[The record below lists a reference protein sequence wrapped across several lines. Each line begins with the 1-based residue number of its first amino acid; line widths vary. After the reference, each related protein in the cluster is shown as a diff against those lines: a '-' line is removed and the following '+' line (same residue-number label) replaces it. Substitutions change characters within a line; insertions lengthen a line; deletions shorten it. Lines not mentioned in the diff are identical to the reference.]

1 MLGATIRFL
10 KNRTGAAALEF
21 AIVAPL
27 LFAAVLGTF
36 ETGRALYQ
44 QNHLSGA
51 VAAGARSIT
60 LNGAT
65 DDNAIRTAIY
75 AKYKG
80 AEKPRI
86 NIALSQQ
93 TISGQTFKRISVTYD
108 HDFIVKFGS
117 NLSGLTLTATRY
129 VPAL

>member
-1 MLGATIRFL
+1 MPGVVIRFL
-10 KNRTGAAALEF
+10 RNRAGAAALEF

-60 LNGAT
+60 LNGAS
-65 DDNAIRTAIY
+65 DDDAIKNAIYTKY
-75 AKYKG
+75 AD
-80 AEKPRI
+80 AEKTRI
-86 NIALSQQ
+86 VISLSQQ

-108 HDFIVKFGS
+108 HDFLVKFGPG
-117 NLSGLTLTATRY
+117 LSGLTLTATRY